1 MRTSALQVFQR
12 NIKLYKEAELHLCDM
27 NEESTLKE
35 SVFRAF
41 LEDPKLGPSE
51 VAAKLNAN
59 YNSVKAVFS
68 QLCGEGL
75 LVREGR
81 GNYTP
86 NVPRILLHLLD
97 RIRALEKGVV

>member
-1 MRTSALQVFQR
+1 MG
-12 NIKLYKEAELHLCDM
+12 
-27 NEESTLKE
+27 EESTLKE

-41 LEDPKLGPSE
+41 LEDPRSGPSE

-75 LVREGR
+75 LLREGK
-81 GNYTP
+81 GTYTP

-97 RIRALEKGVV
+97 RIRALERGGG

>member
-1 MRTSALQVFQR
+1 MPLKVFQR
-12 NIKLYKEAELHLCDM
+12 KIKLYKEAKTSLFEM
-27 NEESTLKE
+27 GEESTLKE
-35 SVFRAF
+35 LVFRAF

-75 LVREGR
+75 LIREGR
-81 GNYTP
+81 GSYMP
-86 NVPRILLHLLD
+86 NVPKILLHLLD
-97 RIRALEKGVV
+97 RIRALERGVV